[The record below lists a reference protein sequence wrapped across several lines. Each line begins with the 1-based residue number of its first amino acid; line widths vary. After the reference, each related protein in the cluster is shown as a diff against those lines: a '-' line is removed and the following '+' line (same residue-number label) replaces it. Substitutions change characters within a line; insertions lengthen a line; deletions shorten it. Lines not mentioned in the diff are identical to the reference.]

1 MLICLV
7 AAASKN
13 IATDQKSLLA
23 PKDHITYAP
32 TNLLTQN
39 WTSNTSVCTGISIP
53 CDVNSH
59 EVAAL
64 DISQFNLQ
72 GTIIPNT
79 TGNLRNLKWLGLA
92 YKLLD
97 IFNFKI
103 ELSFLFGKLQK
114 IKNLRLTGNPLD
126 RILSGSI
133 GIESPYITKLITTS
147 NLLSFHVAAA
157 SNITTGQQ
165 ALLALKAHISYD
177 PTNLLAQN
185 STSNTSVCNW
195 IGITCNVNSHRVT
208 ALNISSLNLQGTI
221 PPQLGNLSSLTTLNL
236 SHNKLSG
243 DIPPSIFTMH
253 KLKFLDFSD
262 NQLSGSLSSVT
273 FNLSSV
279 LDIRLDSDKLSGE
292 LPVNIC
298 NYLHYL
304 KVLFL
309 AKNMFHGQIPLALSK
324 CKRLQLLNLGFNKL
338 SGAIPKEISNLTIL
352 RKISLRNNKLRD
364 EIPHEIGYLPNLE
377 NLVLG
382 FNNLVGVTPAAIFNM
397 STVKEIYRFITNA
410 SKLVYLD
417 MGTNSFSGIIPNTI
431 GNNLRNLDW
440 LDLTYNCLTSLTLEL
455 SFLSSLTNCKKLR
468 FLGLTG
474 NPLDGVLPTSI
485 DLEGNKL
492 TGSIPV
498 TFGRLQKLQGLY
510 LPFNKLAGSIPDHL
524 CHLARLNT
532 LGLAGNKFSG
542 SIPSCL
548 GNLTSPRSPDLGSN
562 RLTSVLPSTFWNL
575 KDILFFDLSS
585 NSLDG
590 PLSLDIGNLKVVIGI
605 NLSRNNFSGDIPSTI
620 GGLKD
625 LQNISL
631 ACNGLEGLIPES
643 FGYLTD
649 VASALEYLHFNHST
663 PIIHCDLKPSNV
675 LLDEN
680 MVAHLRF
687 WNWKALNWRQIN
699 DTNRNTCHNWLYG
712 TREEEDFTVK
722 EQCVL
727 SILSLAMKLPPENC
741 RTTTGLRRITVGH
754 RRNHRRIS
762 TEGRRTTV
770 GITGIYRTTAGPR
783 RTLPE
788 SCRTTAGLCRTT
800 AGLRQKVAGP
810 PPDFAGKLLDRHHQ
824 PPDRHFII

>member
-1 MLICLV
+1 MERTHCLSKITVSLTHSLLICLV

-13 IATDQKSLLA
+13 ITTDQKALLA

-39 WTSNTSVCTGISIP
+39 WTSNTSVCTGISIT

-72 GTIIPNT
+72 GTVIPNT

-114 IKNLRLTGNPLD
+114 IKNLGLTGNPLD

-133 GIESPYITKLITTS
+133 
-147 NLLSFHVAAA
+147 
-157 SNITTGQQ
+157 
-165 ALLALKAHISYD
+165 
-177 PTNLLAQN
+177 
-185 STSNTSVCNW
+185 
-195 IGITCNVNSHRVT
+195 
-208 ALNISSLNLQGTI
+208 
-221 PPQLGNLSSLTTLNL
+221 
-236 SHNKLSG
+236 
-243 DIPPSIFTMH
+243 
-253 KLKFLDFSD
+253 
-262 NQLSGSLSSVT
+262 
-273 FNLSSV
+273 
-279 LDIRLDSDKLSGE
+279 
-292 LPVNIC
+292 
-298 NYLHYL
+298 
-304 KVLFL
+304 
-309 AKNMFHGQIPLALSK
+309 
-324 CKRLQLLNLGFNKL
+324 
-338 SGAIPKEISNLTIL
+338 GAIPKEISNLTIL

-382 FNNLVGVTPAAIFNM
+382 FNNLVGVAPAAIFNM

-485 DLEGNKL
+485 
-492 TGSIPV
+492 
-498 TFGRLQKLQGLY
+498 
-510 LPFNKLAGSIPDHL
+510 
-524 CHLARLNT
+524 
-532 LGLAGNKFSG
+532 
-542 SIPSCL
+542 

-643 FGYLTD
+643 FGYLTG
-649 VASALEYLHFNHST
+649 LEILDLSNNKIFGFIPISFEKLLYL
-663 PIIHCDLKPSNV
+663 
-675 LLDEN
+675 
-680 MVAHLRF
+680 
-687 WNWKALNWRQIN
+687 KALNLSFNKLEGEIPRGGPFANFTAKSFMGNGKLCGLPNLQFPKCKRRTRRKSKNKMLPLVIVLPLSTALIIVIPLTLKYKSIRGGKSSTRLLN
-699 DTNRNTCHNWLYG
+699 DG
-712 TREEEDFTVK
+712 
-722 EQCVL
+722 
-727 SILSLAMKLPPENC
+727 ILSSQGTLGRFSYQDLFRATDKFSKDNLIDIGSFGSVY
-741 RTTTGLRRITVGH
+741 RGRLRD
-754 RRNHRRIS
+754 
-762 TEGRRTTV
+762 
-770 GITGIYRTTAGPR
+770 GIEVAIKVFHQNLCNGI
-783 RTLPE
+783 E
-788 SCRTTAGLCRTT
+788 E
-800 AGLRQKVAGP
+800 
-810 PPDFAGKLLDRHHQ
+810 F
-824 PPDRHFII
+824 

>member
-1 MLICLV
+1 MIAVPLTHCLLLYLVV
-7 AAASKN
+7 A
-13 IATDQKSLLA
+13 
-23 PKDHITYAP
+23 
-32 TNLLTQN
+32 
-39 WTSNTSVCTGISIP
+39 
-53 CDVNSH
+53 
-59 EVAAL
+59 
-64 DISQFNLQ
+64 
-72 GTIIPNT
+72 
-79 TGNLRNLKWLGLA
+79 
-92 YKLLD
+92 
-97 IFNFKI
+97 
-103 ELSFLFGKLQK
+103 
-114 IKNLRLTGNPLD
+114 
-126 RILSGSI
+126 
-133 GIESPYITKLITTS
+133 
-147 NLLSFHVAAA
+147 VAAA

-397 STVKEIYRFITNA
+397 STVKEIYR
-410 SKLVYLD
+410 
-417 MGTNSFSGIIPNTI
+417 
-431 GNNLRNLDW
+431 
-440 LDLTYNCLTSLTLEL
+440 
-455 SFLSSLTNCKKLR
+455 
-468 FLGLTG
+468 
-474 NPLDGVLPTSI
+474 
-485 DLEGNKL
+485 
-492 TGSIPV
+492 
-498 TFGRLQKLQGLY
+498 
-510 LPFNKLAGSIPDHL
+510 
-524 CHLARLNT
+524 LN
-532 LGLAGNKFSG
+532 
-542 SIPSCL
+542 IM
-548 GNLTSPRSPDLGSN
+548 
-562 RLTSVLPSTFWNL
+562 
-575 KDILFFDLSS
+575 I
-585 NSLDG
+585 
-590 PLSLDIGNLKVVIGI
+590 
-605 NLSRNNFSGDIPSTI
+605 
-620 GGLKD
+620 
-625 LQNISL
+625 
-631 ACNGLEGLIPES
+631 
-643 FGYLTD
+643 D

>member
-485 DLEGNKL
+485 
-492 TGSIPV
+492 
-498 TFGRLQKLQGLY
+498 
-510 LPFNKLAGSIPDHL
+510 
-524 CHLARLNT
+524 
-532 LGLAGNKFSG
+532 
-542 SIPSCL
+542 

>member
-1 MLICLV
+1 MERTHCLSKITVSLTHSLLICLV

-13 IATDQKSLLA
+13 ITTDQKALLA

-39 WTSNTSVCTGISIP
+39 WTSNTSVCTGISIT

-72 GTIIPNT
+72 GTVIPNT

-114 IKNLRLTGNPLD
+114 IKNLGLTGNPLD

-133 GIESPYITKLITTS
+133 
-147 NLLSFHVAAA
+147 
-157 SNITTGQQ
+157 
-165 ALLALKAHISYD
+165 
-177 PTNLLAQN
+177 
-185 STSNTSVCNW
+185 
-195 IGITCNVNSHRVT
+195 
-208 ALNISSLNLQGTI
+208 
-221 PPQLGNLSSLTTLNL
+221 
-236 SHNKLSG
+236 
-243 DIPPSIFTMH
+243 
-253 KLKFLDFSD
+253 
-262 NQLSGSLSSVT
+262 
-273 FNLSSV
+273 
-279 LDIRLDSDKLSGE
+279 
-292 LPVNIC
+292 
-298 NYLHYL
+298 
-304 KVLFL
+304 
-309 AKNMFHGQIPLALSK
+309 
-324 CKRLQLLNLGFNKL
+324 
-338 SGAIPKEISNLTIL
+338 GAIPKEISNLTIL

-382 FNNLVGVTPAAIFNM
+382 FNNLVGVAPAAIFNM

-485 DLEGNKL
+485 
-492 TGSIPV
+492 
-498 TFGRLQKLQGLY
+498 
-510 LPFNKLAGSIPDHL
+510 
-524 CHLARLNT
+524 
-532 LGLAGNKFSG
+532 
-542 SIPSCL
+542 

-643 FGYLTD
+643 FGYLTGLEILDLSNNKIFGFIPISFEKLLYLKALNLSFNKLEGEIPRGGPFANFTAKSFMGNGKLCGLPNLQFPKCKRRTRRKSKNKMLPLVIVLPLSTALIIVIPLTLKYKSIRGGKSSTRLNIMID

-712 TREEEDFTVK
+712 TRKKPTDEMFTT
-722 EQCVL
+722 E
-727 SILSLAMKLPPENC
+727 LSLKLWVNN
-741 RTTTGLRRITVGH
+741 L
-754 RRNHRRIS
+754 
-762 TEGRRTTV
+762 
-770 GITGIYRTTAGPR
+770 
-783 RTLPE
+783 LPASLME
-788 SCRTTAGLCRTT
+788 VVDKT
-800 AGLRQKVAGP
+800 
-810 PPDFAGKLLDRHHQ
+810 F
-824 PPDRHFII
+824 